1 MAIWLLIESPP
12 PPEIAVQILDLQN
25 GHLLTLSPGTAQ
37 RVQVLY
43 GRIWLTENGRSEDV
57 FAASGEV
64 IDLSPRGRV
73 LIEGLGFARIAVV
86 APAPRGAAPSW
97 RAVSHRVRSFARR
110 VLAALAGQG
119 AARPVA

>member
-1 MAIWLLIESPP
+1 
-12 PPEIAVQILDLQN
+12 VQILDLES
-25 GHLLTLSPGTAQ
+25 GHLLSLSPGTAQ

-43 GRIWLTENGRSEDV
+43 GRVWLTETGRSEDV
-57 FAASGEV
+57 FAASGAV

-73 LIEGLGFARIAVV
+73 LIEGLGFARIAVL
-86 APAPRGAAPSW
+86 APAPRGVAPSW
-97 RAVSHRVRSFARR
+97 RAVLRRVRSSARR